1 MINDAKELTSLSN
14 YWRWEDGL
22 STELCDLLSKERSTF
37 EEKTASVGVNG
48 TGVVDKNIRNSDIC
62 WAPVNHW
69 IEGILYNYGLYA
81 TQEAGW
87 NFQLGRP
94 EQIQLT
100 AYDKDGFYGWHED
113 WAPFASEASI
123 RKVSVVALL
132 SNSSEFEGGE
142 FQFQEGINIEMKR
155 GTVIAFPSFLRH
167 QVTPVTSG
175 KRYSAVCWINGPKI
189 F

>member
-1 MINDAKELTSLSN
+1 MNDLTKIAFLNKCWS
-14 YWRWEDGL
+14 WKIGL
-22 STELCDLLSKERSTF
+22 SDKLCDLLLKDRIAF
-37 EEKTASVGVNG
+37 EEKPALILNEEELL
-48 TGVVDKNIRNSDIC
+48 DKTIRDSKVC

-69 IEGILYNYGLYA
+69 AEGILYNYGLYA

-87 NFQLGRP
+87 NFHLGRP

-113 WAPFASEASI
+113 WAPFALGPSI
-123 RKVSVVALL
+123 RKVSVIALL
-132 SNSSEFEGGE
+132 SDPKDFEGGK
-142 FQFQEGINIEMKR
+142 FQIDGDVEIEMER
-155 GTVIAFPSFLRH
+155 GTVIAFPFFLRH

-175 KRYSAVCWINGPKI
+175 KRYSAVCWINGPRI